1 MFFVV
6 EIYGFFRRR
15 IKLLRLRGW
24 NITWKGSNKNT
35 YVYGVVE
42 LRTVIMNFYVH
53 KLKYSNKK
61 YLLYILS

>member
-15 IKLLRLRGW
+15 IKLLPPRDW
-24 NITWKGSNKNT
+24 NITWKGSNKKP

-42 LRTVIMNFYVH
+42 LRTGIMNFYVH

-61 YLLYILS
+61 ISTLYT

>member
-6 EIYGFFRRR
+6 LIYGFFRRR

-24 NITWKGSNKNT
+24 NMTWKGSNKNP

-42 LRTVIMNFYVH
+42 LITVIMNFHVI
-53 KLKYSNKK
+53 KLEYSNKK
-61 YLLYILS
+61 ISTLYT